1 MFATTHPVEAAVGAA
16 EPAGKTK
23 TCQVVPVGFVHPAT
37 ADTSVIE
44 PIVKAV
50 GLGHVGNVVA
60 VTGKDQVLIP
70 FTAPQSERT

>member
-50 GLGHVGNVVA
+50 GLGHV
-60 VTGKDQVLIP
+60 TSEEYDQLVDPSKMIG
-70 FTAPQSERT
+70 